1 MMAVIS
7 DLLKLQFINIWIS
20 ELLLLKGRKKNLQQ
34 MRVSTAVSIFVLCT
48 SVSIVKPL
56 QVVKIIIIII
66 VFYCNLIFLKQE
78 VLKIFSGLRWAFT
91 LDLPKFRE

>member
-20 ELLLLKGRKKNLQQ
+20 ELLLLKGRKENLQE
-34 MRVSTAVSIFVLCT
+34 MRVSTVVSTFLPFI

-56 QVVKIIIIII
+56 QVVNI
-66 VFYCNLIFLKQE
+66 
-78 VLKIFSGLRWAFT
+78 S
-91 LDLPKFRE
+91 

>member
-20 ELLLLKGRKKNLQQ
+20 ELLTLLKGRKKNLQE
-34 MRVSTAVSIFVLCT
+34 MRVSTAVSTFLPCI

-56 QVVKIIIIII
+56 QVVKI
-66 VFYCNLIFLKQE
+66 
-78 VLKIFSGLRWAFT
+78 S
-91 LDLPKFRE
+91 